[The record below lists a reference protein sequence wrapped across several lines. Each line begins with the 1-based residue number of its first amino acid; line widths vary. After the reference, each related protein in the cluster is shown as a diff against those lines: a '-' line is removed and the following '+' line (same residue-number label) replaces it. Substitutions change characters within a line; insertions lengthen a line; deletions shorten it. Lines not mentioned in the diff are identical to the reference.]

1 MKKLSLFF
9 VLTFAASFVFGQ
21 FSIGPRVGF
30 TSPSLSSELDDV
42 KADVKSSFNFGAF
55 ARFGKKLYL
64 QPEVIWHK
72 KNSEITRS
80 ASSGLSPISQDIEV
94 STIEI
99 PAIIGIRLL
108 NLGVGNV
115 RLLAG
120 PSATIAVDKTV
131 TTTSGNDFI
140 NPITTADIE
149 DLVWG
154 FNIGGGIDVLMF
166 TLDIRYQFGL
176 SEIIKTADGLDFNT
190 KSNVFAVSLGW
201 KIL

>member
-1 MKKLSLFF
+1 MKKLALMF
-9 VLTFAASFVFGQ
+9 VMTFAASVTFGQ
-21 FSIGPRVGF
+21 FTLGPRVGF
-30 TSPSLSSELDDV
+30 TTANLSTDLDDV
-42 KADVKSSFNFGAF
+42 KTDVKTSFDFGAF

-80 ASSGLSPISQDIEV
+80 ASEGVKGISQDVEV

-99 PAIIGIRLL
+99 PAIIGFRLL
-108 NLGVGNV
+108 NLGLGNV

-120 PSATIAVDKTV
+120 PSATIVVDKTV
-131 TTTSGNDFI
+131 STTSGSDFI
-140 NPITTADIE
+140 NPITSADIE

-154 FNIGGGIDVLMF
+154 FNVGGGVDILMF
-166 TLDIRYQFGL
+166 TLDIRYQIGL
-176 SEIIKTADGLDFNT
+176 SEIIKTAGDLDFNT